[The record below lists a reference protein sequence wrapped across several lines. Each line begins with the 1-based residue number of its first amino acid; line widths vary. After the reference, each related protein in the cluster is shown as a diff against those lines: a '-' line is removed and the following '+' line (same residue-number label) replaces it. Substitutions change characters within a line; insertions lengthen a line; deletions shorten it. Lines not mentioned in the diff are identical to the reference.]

1 MEIKLKYNLNYT
13 VLLQGTYENILYKAT
28 DIGNILNV
36 KAIPTYMKKYDE
48 SEKILIINN
57 KKKITFFTEK
67 GLYKFL
73 ERNKKKE
80 FIVFKNWIKDT
91 IDELK
96 EMKHNFNIEK
106 HNYEIK
112 FDEIICDECEEQT
125 KCIVTNCGKKASY
138 NIKGTKKVLYC
149 KKHSTKDMIYINENV
164 YCIEENCLKLAC
176 CNYPMEKIYLYCS
189 DHKKENMENIYS
201 KKCIGE
207 NCNLIPYF
215 NFVGLSPKYCKK
227 HSDEGMINVKD
238 KRCEKENCQEL
249 ARYNLKNDSSL
260 KYCLLHREPGM
271 IDKKGD
277 YCIFENC
284 NTLASYNYQGQ
295 TKKLYCSTHYLPGMI
310 NVKHRKC
317 LTENCNTI
325 VNNDR
330 YKGYCLYCFM
340 HIFPLEK
347 VSRNYRTKEKAVSD
361 FIETAFPQHKFVIN
375 RKIYGGISKNRPDAL
390 LDKDTHILII
400 EIDENQH
407 ENYDCN
413 CEMNRIGQILEDLK
427 YKTTVFIRFNPDKYY
442 DINNNLIPS
451 PWIANKQGILNIPNE
466 NKNEWQNR
474 LNILK
479 DTIDYWNNNITDN
492 IIEIVQLFYD
502 QI

>member
-1 MEIKLKYNLNYT
+1 MELKIKYNLK
-13 VLLQGTYENILYKAT
+13 NIS
-28 DIGNILNV
+28 NN
-36 KAIPTYMKKYDE
+36 E
-48 SEKILIINN
+48 ILILIKDDKIIFKSSDIAKIIGIEYVNSYIKDFTEEEKVIENVHNGFRKIKTTFLTEIGTIKFLTKYNN
-57 KKKITFFTEK
+57 KKNAKNFKLWIENLINDIKLNQSGIDKCKFETEIEEEITNESEYCHPCK
-67 GLYKFL
+67 GN
-73 ERNKKKE
+73 NKDCIKE
-80 FIVFKNWIKDT
+80 G
-91 IDELK
+91 
-96 EMKHNFNIEK
+96 
-106 HNYEIK
+106 
-112 FDEIICDECEEQT
+112 CS
-125 KCIVTNCGKKASY
+125 KKASY
-138 NIKGTKKVLYC
+138 NFKGNKYVLYC
-149 KKHSTKDMIYINENV
+149 KNHMLKDMVYINEVDYCIFDTCNKYASCNFIGEKDMIYCSEH
-164 YCIEENCLKLAC
+164 KLDG
-176 CNYPMEKIYLYCS
+176 MQDIK
-189 DHKKENMENIYS
+189 S

-215 NFVGLSPKYCKK
+215 NFKGLSPKYCEN
-227 HSDEGMINVKD
+227 HSEEGMINVKD
-238 KRCEKENCQEL
+238 KRCEKENCEEL
-249 ARYNLKNDSSL
+249 ARYNFKEDKTR

-295 TKKLYCSTHYLPGMI
+295 TKKLYCSIHYLPGMI

-390 LDKDTHILII
+390 LNKDTHILII

-427 YKTTVFIRFNPDKYY
+427 YKNYC
-442 DINNNLIPS
+442 
-451 PWIANKQGILNIPNE
+451 
-466 NKNEWQNR
+466 
-474 LNILK
+474 
-479 DTIDYWNNNITDN
+479 
-492 IIEIVQLFYD
+492 FY